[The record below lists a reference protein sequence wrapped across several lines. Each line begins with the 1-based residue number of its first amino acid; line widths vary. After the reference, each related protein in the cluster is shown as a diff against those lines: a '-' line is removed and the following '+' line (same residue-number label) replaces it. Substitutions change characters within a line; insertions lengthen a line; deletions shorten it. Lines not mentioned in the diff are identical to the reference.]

1 MMEVTVNEWVPG
13 TFVLEVKF
21 EFADGAVTNGAIP
34 VHT

>member
-21 EFADGAVTNGAIP
+21 ELADGAVTNDTIT